1 MSIAVSFHVSP
12 SELSGEDILLE
23 EIEDAEE
30 LELLVLEVEELFK
43 LQGEDINTMP
53 TRKLEKLL
61 PVSDTLLDRARRDLK
76 NRK

>member
-43 LQGEDINTMP
+43 L
-53 TRKLEKLL
+53 L
-61 PVSDTLLDRARRDLK
+61 
-76 NRK
+76 